1 MLNDKQPI
9 IDFLNH
15 HLALATIIGLI
26 FVAFWVV
33 GIIGTGFLKRKCY
46 ISIFFKRFAL
56 PLGFF
61 AALGGTLMS
70 LFYSDYLGVLPCGL
84 CWFQRVALYSLVF
97 VFGVAWFKK
106 DKNIFPYILTL
117 SIFGEVVALY
127 HHYLQMGYSE
137 LMPCPVVA
145 STIDCA
151 KPTFVEYGFVTF
163 PLMSAVMFAFLIVLS
178 LVNMYDKRNN

>member
-15 HLALATIIGLI
+15 YLALATIIGLI
-26 FVAFWVV
+26 FIFLWFA
-33 GIIGTGFLKRKCY
+33 GIIHSSYLKRKSY
-46 ISIFFKRFAL
+46 ISTFFNKFGLLA
-56 PLGFF
+56 GFF
-61 AALGGTLMS
+61 ATLGGTVMS

-97 VFGVAWFKK
+97 IFGVAWFKK
-106 DKNIFPYILTL
+106 DKNIFPYVLTL
-117 SIFGEVVALY
+117 SIFGEIVALY

-137 LMPCPVVA
+137 LLPCPVVA

-163 PLMSAVMFAFLIVLS
+163 PFMSVVMFGFLILLS
-178 LVNMYDKRNN
+178 LVSMKNK